1 MSGKGGGMAQQEHVI
16 ATLYSDPNCPFC
28 YAIGER
34 LLTLG
39 VERQVEWRGVQHA
52 PHLPIPR
59 DERNVRL
66 NAEIGREVHFV
77 GRLAPEVPIRALHGK
92 PNTGP
97 AIRAIAA
104 AIHLDPTLGHRF
116 KRRLYRSLWQSD
128 ADISDERV
136 LTACA
141 RGLALPNL
149 PIGPEVDALV
159 ARWRQDW
166 EEVGANSV
174 PLLVRH
180 DGEVL
185 SGLVSTEQLAGFLGL
200 KPIGK
205 METAVS

>member
-1 MSGKGGGMAQQEHVI
+1 MAQQEHFI

-39 VERQVEWRGVQHA
+39 VEREVEWRGVQHA

-59 DERNVRL
+59 DVRNARL
-66 NAEIGREVHFV
+66 NAAIDREVLFV
-77 GRLAPEVPIRALHGK
+77 GQLAPEVPIRTLAGK

-104 AIHLDPTLGHRF
+104 AFSIDPDLGHAF
-116 KRRLYRSLWQSD
+116 KRTLYRNLWQSN
-128 ADISDERV
+128 ADVSDQQV
-136 LTACA
+136 IGACA
-141 RGLALPNL
+141 RGLGLPDL
-149 PIGPEVDALV
+149 HISSDIDALV
-159 ARWRQDW
+159 ARWQQGW
-166 EEVGANSV
+166 EEVGANGV

-185 SGLVSTEQLAGFLGL
+185 SGLVATEQLARFLGL
-200 KPIGK
+200 KHIRK
-205 METAVS
+205 TETAVS

>member
-1 MSGKGGGMAQQEHVI
+1 MARQEYIV

-59 DERNVRL
+59 DERNARL
-66 NAEIGREVHFV
+66 NAAIGREVLLV
-77 GRLAPEVPIRALHGK
+77 GQLAPEVPIRILSGK

-104 AIHLDPTLGHRF
+104 ALHIDPALGHVF

-136 LTACA
+136 LEACA
-141 RGLALPNL
+141 SEIGL
-149 PIGPEVDALV
+149 PELTIKSGIETLLAQWQ
-159 ARWRQDW
+159 RDW
-166 EEVGANSV
+166 EEVGVNSV

-185 SGLVSTEQLAGFLGL
+185 SGLVATEQLAGFLGL
-200 KPIGK
+200 KQSGRRNRL
-205 METAVS
+205 

>member
-1 MSGKGGGMAQQEHVI
+1 MARQEYIV

-59 DERNVRL
+59 DERNARL
-66 NAEIGREVHFV
+66 NAAIGREVLLV
-77 GRLAPEVPIRALHGK
+77 GQLAPEVPIRILSGK

-104 AIHLDPTLGHRF
+104 ALHIDPALGHVF

-136 LTACA
+136 LATCA
-141 RGLALPNL
+141 RGLGLSGL
-149 PIGPEVDALV
+149 TIRPEINALV
-159 ARWRQDW
+159 AQWQQDW
-166 EEVGANSV
+166 EEVGVNSV
-174 PLLVRH
+174 PMLVRR

-185 SGLVSTEQLAGFLGL
+185 SGLAATEQLAGFLGL
-200 KPIGK
+200 HQIRKT
-205 METAVS
+205 ETVVS

>member
-1 MSGKGGGMAQQEHVI
+1 MMQQGPIV

-34 LLTLG
+34 LLALG
-39 VERQVEWRGVQHA
+39 VEPEIEWRGVQHA

-59 DERNVRL
+59 DERNARL
-66 NAEIGREVHFV
+66 NDTIGREVLFV
-77 GRLAPEVPIRALHGK
+77 RQLAPEVPIRTLRGK

-104 AIHLDPTLGHRF
+104 ALRLNSALGQVF

-136 LTACA
+136 LAACA
-141 RGLALPNL
+141 TGLGFPDLS
-149 PIGPEVDALV
+149 IGPEVHALV
-159 ARWRQDW
+159 ARWQREW
-166 EEVGANSV
+166 EELSVNSV

-180 DGEVL
+180 DGEEL
-185 SGLVSTEQLAGFLGL
+185 SGLVATEQLAGFLGL
-200 KPIGK
+200 KRIRK
-205 METAVS
+205 MDTGVS

>member
-1 MSGKGGGMAQQEHVI
+1 MAHQEPIV

-34 LLTLG
+34 LLTLS

-59 DERNVRL
+59 DEHNARL
-66 NAEIGREVHFV
+66 NAEIGREVLFV
-77 GRLAPEVPIRALHGK
+77 GRLAPEVPIRTLRGK

-104 AIHLDPTLGHRF
+104 ALHIDPALGHGF

-128 ADISDERV
+128 ADISDELV

-141 RGLALPNL
+141 TGVGLPQLA
-149 PIGPEVDALV
+149 IGSEVEALV
-159 ARWRQDW
+159 AQWQQDW
-166 EEVGANSV
+166 EEVGVISV

-185 SGLVSTEQLAGFLGL
+185 SGLVATEQLAGFLGL
-200 KPIGK
+200 SQIRKTEPV
-205 METAVS
+205 VS